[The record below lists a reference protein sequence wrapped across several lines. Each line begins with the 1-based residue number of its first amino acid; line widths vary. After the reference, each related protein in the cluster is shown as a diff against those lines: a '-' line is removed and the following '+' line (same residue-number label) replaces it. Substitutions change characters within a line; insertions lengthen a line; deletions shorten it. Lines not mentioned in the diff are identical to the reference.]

1 MEYIGI
7 IEGIL
12 YVVGDEGI
20 SFEKLLDIL
29 EIEETKLNEV
39 LDILKKTYENEVRGF
54 RLEFFGNKYKLTTK
68 KEHSKYFERL
78 IENDKRSDLTQSA
91 LETLAIIAYKS
102 PITRSQ
108 IDEIR
113 GVDSI
118 YQIKKLMYRNL
129 IKEAGKSDLPGR
141 PILYT
146 VTDQFLDYLGLQT
159 IENLPVINEKIHND
173 DVETDLYES
182 KYKEN

>member
-1 MEYIGI
+1 MENIGI

-20 SFEKLLDIL
+20 SFEQLQDIL
-29 EIEETKLNEV
+29 EIEDSKLNEV

-54 RLEFFGNKYKLTTK
+54 RLEFLGNKYKLTTK
-68 KEHSKYFERL
+68 KEHAKYFEKL
-78 IENDKRSDLTQSA
+78 IENDKKDNLTQSA

-102 PITRSQ
+102 PITRAQ

-113 GVDSI
+113 GVDSV
-118 YQIKKLMYRNL
+118 YQIKRLMYRNL
-129 IKEAGKSDLPGR
+129 IKEAGKSNLPGR

-146 VTDQFLDYLGLQT
+146 VTEEFLDYLGLQN
-159 IENLPVINEKIHND
+159 IEQLPVINETVSKED
-173 DVETDLYES
+173 KETDLYES